1 MTKLF
6 APNCMQTNL
15 LAAVI
20 SATVS
25 RLLRPVRPE
34 TAAGGLPCVLLL
46 RLMSALSLIDSK
58 NLHIFRELTHRAEAG
73 ANDWYLNFGPGS
85 MGRRPPSRDI
95 INIGGFS
102 KYAKKVQS
110 FTPMEAQLQALK
122 EERQNVTRELNDFTK
137 AVYPQ
142 FIPVS
147 QVCPCAKGVLPHL
160 CSCRLNAAPADALT
174 HACVMVDSPPGQA
187 RREGRGSGRRVSS
200 MRVHEPAYRR
210 R

>member
-1 MTKLF
+1 MT
-6 APNCMQTNL
+6 
-15 LAAVI
+15 
-20 SATVS
+20 
-25 RLLRPVRPE
+25 
-34 TAAGGLPCVLLL
+34 
-46 RLMSALSLIDSK
+46 
-58 NLHIFRELTHRAEAG
+58 RAEAG

-142 FIPVS
+142 FTDIPVS

-187 RREGRGSGRRVSS
+187 RREGRGSGRRVPS
-200 MRVHEPAYRR
+200 MRVHVHEPAYRLRVTASCRQR
-210 R
+210 RRVRAGRRAGC

>member
-1 MTKLF
+1 
-6 APNCMQTNL
+6 
-15 LAAVI
+15 
-20 SATVS
+20 
-25 RLLRPVRPE
+25 
-34 TAAGGLPCVLLL
+34 
-46 RLMSALSLIDSK
+46 
-58 NLHIFRELTHRAEAG
+58 
-73 ANDWYLNFGPGS
+73 

-142 FIPVS
+142 FTDIPVS

-174 HACVMVDSPPGQA
+174 HACHVTLTRSRAHALLTRSRYAPSLTHGSQASINVWGDAAWHSQTKKEHGSPGSYSPMQMNNPSWV
-187 RREGRGSGRRVSS
+187 RRQWGIDHQSHSS
-200 MRVHEPAYRR
+200 IPAHITTKHLEFAEKFAASNTR
-210 R
+210 

>member
-1 MTKLF
+1 
-6 APNCMQTNL
+6 
-15 LAAVI
+15 
-20 SATVS
+20 
-25 RLLRPVRPE
+25 
-34 TAAGGLPCVLLL
+34 
-46 RLMSALSLIDSK
+46 
-58 NLHIFRELTHRAEAG
+58 
-73 ANDWYLNFGPGS
+73 

-142 FIPVS
+142 FTDIPVS

-174 HACVMVDSPPGQA
+174 HACHVTLTRSRAAHALTVCALAHA
-187 RREGRGSGRRVSS
+187 RVTGLRQRVGRRGVALADEEGAWLA
-200 MRVHEPAYRR
+200 RLLLAADEQPLVGAPPVGH
-210 R
+210 